1 MFPLYSDRPLNT
13 FPFVTILLIAANLA
27 VFWFQITMSGSWG
40 ESIHASVMTYGMIP
54 ARVFGDPLVMTGR
67 IPAAA
72 TLLTSMFM
80 HGGLMHLLSN
90 MLYLWVFGRN
100 VEDDFGHFRFLVFY
114 LFAGIAATMAFAMA
128 FPGGTVPLVG
138 ASGAIAGVLGV
149 FFLRF
154 PGARIYTMIILIIII
169 RIVAIPAFFILGFWF
184 AIQVGSCMVSYMMP
198 EGAAGQGGV
207 AWISHVAGFTVGLVW
222 TIFELRR
229 RYYLRGGR

>member
-1 MFPLYSDRPLNT
+1 MFPLYSDRPLNCV
-13 FPFVTILLIAANLA
+13 PFVTVLLIIANLTA
-27 VFWFQITMSGSWG
+27 FWFQITTGTSWA
-40 ESIHASVMTYGMIP
+40 ESLHASVTLYGLVP
-54 ARVFGDPLVMTGR
+54 ARFLGDMTGMTGR
-67 IPAAA
+67 LPVAA

-80 HGGLMHLLSN
+80 HGGIMHLVSN
-90 MLYLWVFGRN
+90 MLFLWVFGRN
-100 VEDDFGHFRFLVFY
+100 VEDDFGHVRFLVFY
-114 LFAGIAATMAFAMA
+114 LAAGLLATIAFTAA

-154 PGARIYTMIILIIII
+154 PGARIHTMFILIIFIKMFD
-169 RIVAIPAFFILGFWF
+169 IPAFFMLGFWF
-184 AIQVGSCMVSYMMP
+184 AMQIGSCMVSYVSP

-229 RYYLRGGR
+229 RYYAHGGR